1 MSPSGWIFLGRNYVP
16 YIHLHYPH
24 ANTLDPPAA
33 AETDEVGGRA
43 VQANFQP
50 PEAFSQPP
58 PAKFRS
64 RRLTSLGCRRDGG
77 RASSARQALPREEL
91 TGLLSPG
98 AGEALKA
105 SLPVHISP
113 GYCVTSPAPP
123 RKPAT
128 SFRQSRAQ
136 RCPLA
141 ASEGADTDNLGR
153 QEAKGFRA
161 CLQDLRQNEERR
173 AALVRAQRRPQ
184 DVHTAQFTVGGS
196 RIRTSNL
203 RLLPP
208 FSLRVQEAK
217 HSFPCLW
224 KNPNSLAPEQRT
236 PDPHQLG
243 SASHKPPIPACWPKW
258 CQELAG

>member
-1 MSPSGWIFLGRNYVP
+1 MSRTFISITPMQIRWTLLLLLRQMRWEAEPSRPTSNPPRHSPSHLLRSSGLGDS
-16 YIHLHYPH
+16 HLW
-24 ANTLDPPAA
+24 AADVMEAGPAL
-33 AETDEVGGRA
+33 
-43 VQANFQP
+43 Q
-50 PEAFSQPP
+50 
-58 PAKFRS
+58 
-64 RRLTSLGCRRDGG
+64 
-77 RASSARQALPREEL
+77 RQALPREEL

-196 RIRTSNL
+196 RIRTLNL

-236 PDPHQLG
+236 PDPQQLG